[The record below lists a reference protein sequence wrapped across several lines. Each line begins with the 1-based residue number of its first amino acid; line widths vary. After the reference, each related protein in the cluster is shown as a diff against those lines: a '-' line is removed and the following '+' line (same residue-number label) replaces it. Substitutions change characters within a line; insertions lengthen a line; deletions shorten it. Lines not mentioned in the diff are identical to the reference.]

1 MQKKQLKIKNL
12 KIIKNIIKTKFKI
25 LIDTQKLIK
34 LKKLNIKTHK
44 THKTQKL
51 KKT

>member
-1 MQKKQLKIKNL
+1 MQKKQLKIKINL

-34 LKKLNIKTHK
+34 LNIKTHK